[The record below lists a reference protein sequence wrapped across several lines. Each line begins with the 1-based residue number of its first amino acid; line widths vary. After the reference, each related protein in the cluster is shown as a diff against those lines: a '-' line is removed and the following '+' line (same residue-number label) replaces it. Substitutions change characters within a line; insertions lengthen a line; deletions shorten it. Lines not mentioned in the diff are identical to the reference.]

1 MESKTNLAH
10 VTKSARIE
18 VDRIHYPK
26 IKKFLTDYQLSRPQD
41 FAKLNSIGYK
51 PKEGNY
57 HSHLKTYSFQQNINE
72 VWNAYKTIRPDQ
84 VWRGAM
90 VRFGMQYA
98 RHDHSITYADD
109 SQYEGL
115 KAGQLII
122 LNLRLLNGIINLA
135 VGHEV
140 MHVCDDTKAIRIS
153 YLENSASQGSQFISL
168 ASTADGGTQVTHKTL
183 YKSGSWFRD
192 RVLYPG
198 LHTKAIGEFHGN
210 VKKMLDRI
218 SETTNA

>member
-1 MESKTNLAH
+1 MIKPIPETIDLYR
-10 VTKSARIE
+10 VR
-18 VDRIHYPK
+18 YPK
-26 IKKFLTDYQLSRPQD
+26 VRKFLADYQLSKPQD
-41 FAKLNSIGYK
+41 FSKLSALCYDPSGK
-51 PKEGNY
+51 DY
-57 HSHLKTYSFQQNINE
+57 HSHLKTYSFKHPIHE

-90 VRFGMQYA
+90 VKFGMQYA
-98 RHDHSITYADD
+98 RHDHSITYAGDLH
-109 SQYEGL
+109 YEGL

-122 LNLRLLNGIINLA
+122 LNLRLLNGLVNLA

-140 MHVCDDTKAIRIS
+140 MHVCDQTKAIRIS

-168 ASTADGGTQVTHKTL
+168 APTAKGGTQVTHKTL

-192 RVLYPG
+192 KILYPG

-210 VKKMLDRI
+210 VRKML
-218 SETTNA
+218 EN

>member
-1 MESKTNLAH
+1 MQNKANLQHTA
-10 VTKSARIE
+10 KLSQIE
-18 VDRIHYPK
+18 MDRIRYPK
-26 IKKFLTDYQLSRPQD
+26 VRKFLADYQLSKPQD
-41 FAKLNSIGYK
+41 FAKLNALCYDPAGLD
-51 PKEGNY
+51 Y
-57 HSHLKTYSFQQNINE
+57 HSHLKTYTFRHPINE

-109 SQYEGL
+109 SRYEGL
-115 KAGQLII
+115 QAGQLII

-140 MHVCDDTKAIRIS
+140 MHVCDETKAIRIS
-153 YLENSASQGSQFISL
+153 YLENSASQGSQFITL
-168 ASTADGGTQVTHKTL
+168 APIANGGTQVTHKTL

-210 VKKMLDRI
+210 VRKMLEDNVL
-218 SETTNA
+218 T